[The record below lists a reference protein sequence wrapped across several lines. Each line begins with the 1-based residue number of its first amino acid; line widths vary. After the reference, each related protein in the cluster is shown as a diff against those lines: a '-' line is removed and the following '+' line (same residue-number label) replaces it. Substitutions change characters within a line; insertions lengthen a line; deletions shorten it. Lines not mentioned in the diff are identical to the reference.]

1 MLYFCSY
8 ELVLHLTQSNSKLL
22 LWTTRPQTIWPP
34 LPLRSHSYY
43 CPHCG
48 LYFSHIILLLTPEH
62 VSLVPTSGS
71 LHLLFSLLE
80 CCFPRYSSTWLTQM
94 SFKSVLTF
102 CFKSLSRLSLKNST
116 PRYHHIPWFA
126 FFSFPALFF
135 SKQLSA
141 FDIYHLLLYF
151 IISIHLLELKLH
163 GSRVLFK
170 TANHHKS
177 AYRTVLIT

>member
-94 SFKSVLTF
+94 SFKSVLSVLKVFPDSHLKIQHPVTIT
-102 CFKSLSRLSLKNST
+102 SLDS
-116 PRYHHIPWFA
+116 P
-126 FFSFPALFF
+126 SFP
-135 SKQLSA
+135 S
-141 FDIYHLLLYF
+141 LLYF
-151 IISIHLLELKLH
+151 SPSNYQLLIYIIYFFILS
-163 GSRVLFK
+163 SPSTF
-170 TANHHKS
+170 
-177 AYRTVLIT
+177 